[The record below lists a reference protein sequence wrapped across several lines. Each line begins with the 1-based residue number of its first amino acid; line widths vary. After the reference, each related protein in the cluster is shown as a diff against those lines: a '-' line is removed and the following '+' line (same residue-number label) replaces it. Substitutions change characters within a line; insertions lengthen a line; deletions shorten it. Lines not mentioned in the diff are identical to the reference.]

1 MIHLKYIRENK
12 FNKLHKEINVSK
24 ITLKGS
30 VTTVGDL
37 GIIILK
43 ENLKLQNNFL
53 HIIYFVSNI

>member
-1 MIHLKYIRENK
+1 MIHLKDIRENK

-53 HIIYFVSNI
+53 HIRYFVSNI

>member
-30 VTTVGDL
+30 VTTVDL